1 MKSKSSMIWSI
12 VFVIAISVGCGES
25 VDPKILAARGKVLLS
40 AAPEGSQSITEAKEL
55 AQSQSES
62 STSETLP
69 SEVTLVGRIEAGDF
83 DPFDK
88 EIAAFMLSELPAGN
102 HDHGEG
108 QDVDNCPFC
117 KRRAANAP
125 KAHVVLVDEN
135 TNPISIPVPSLL
147 DVKKGD
153 QVIVQGN
160 AQWND
165 ELNVLEVK
173 SSGIY
178 ILP

>member
-1 MKSKSSMIWSI
+1 VFLTAFSI
-12 VFVIAISVGCGES
+12 GCRES
-25 VDPKILAARGKVLLS
+25 LDPEILAARGKILLS

-55 AQSQSES
+55 AQSQSQSSTSES
-62 STSETLP
+62 EPSTSETLP

-102 HDHGEG
+102 HDHEEG
-108 QDVDNCPFC
+108 HDVDNCPFC
-117 KRRAANAP
+117 KRRAENSP

-135 TNPISIPVPSLL
+135 ANPISFPVPSLL
-147 DVKKGD
+147 DLKKGD
-153 QVIVQGN
+153 QVIVQGSAHWN
-160 AQWND
+160 AD
-165 ELNVLEVK
+165 LNVLEVK

-178 ILP
+178 VLP

>member
-1 MKSKSSMIWSI
+1 MKLKSSSIWSI
-12 VFVIAISVGCGES
+12 VFVIALSVGCNES
-25 VDPKILAARGKVLLS
+25 LDPEVLASRSKVLLS
-40 AAPEGSQSITEAKEL
+40 AAPEGPQSIAVAKEL
-55 AQSQSES
+55 AQSQSELSASES
-62 STSETLP
+62 SP
-69 SEVTLVGRIEAGDF
+69 REVTLVGRIEGGDF

-102 HDHGEG
+102 HDDEEG
-108 QDVDNCPFC
+108 HDADNCPFC

-135 TNPISIPVPSLL
+135 ANPISYPAPYLL
-147 DVKKGD
+147 DLERGD

-160 AQWND
+160 AHWND
-165 ELNVLEVK
+165 ELNLLEVK